1 VSEFVEE
8 CRREWKRLG
17 VPDPV
22 ASEMAAD
29 LAADLA
35 EAESEGASAEE
46 VLGSSA
52 FDPRSFAASWAVER
66 GVVPPR
72 HPASGTLGRRP
83 PVVAAIATIVV
94 VALIAAALAIL
105 VSAGPSHA
113 VAVAT
118 PAPGTLPAKP
128 PVVMH
133 AVSGLEARP
142 IGWILLLLGGI
153 GIIPALLLWSS
164 WARTR
169 PSLAPA

>member
-1 VSEFVEE
+1 
-8 CRREWKRLG
+8 
-17 VPDPV
+17 
-22 ASEMAAD
+22 
-29 LAADLA
+29 
-35 EAESEGASAEE
+35 
-46 VLGSSA
+46 
-52 FDPRSFAASWAVER
+52 
-66 GVVPPR
+66 
-72 HPASGTLGRRP
+72 
-83 PVVAAIATIVV
+83 VVAAIATIFV

-105 VSAGPSHA
+105 GSTAGLSHA

-169 PSLAPA
+169 PPVAPA